1 MNPPSAKG
9 TLFLVK
15 IKFTKPTCILK
26 FEPQLIGNGSSVC
39 LEEAVDCKI
48 PQATQEGL
56 QRHSYSLEVT
66 LGFIAI
72 MIA

>member
-1 MNPPSAKG
+1 MKPSSAKG

-15 IKFTKPTCILK
+15 IKFKKPTCILK

-39 LEEAVDCKI
+39 LEEAVDSKI
-48 PQATQEGL
+48 HQATQEGL
-56 QRHSYSLEVT
+56 QIHSYSLKVT

-72 MIA
+72 IIA